1 MYKKI
6 LIATDGSDLAAR
18 ALEHGAQLAKI
29 VGAEVV
35 VVTVI
40 EPAAL
45 MGGGYASVAGT
56 VYDPIPELIEAQKDA
71 TTKLLQGAL
80 AKVAAFGI
88 TATSEYVD
96 NSFPAEGIISTAE
109 RVGADLIVMGSHG
122 RRGLGRLLL
131 GSQTNE
137 VLAHT
142 KLPVLVT
149 R

>member
-18 ALEHGAQLAKI
+18 ALEHGAQLAKA

-45 MGGGYASVAGT
+45 MGGGYASVAGRSMT
-56 VYDPIPELIEAQKDA
+56 RSQNSSRRRRTRRPSSWKGAVDK
-71 TTKLLQGAL
+71 TT
-80 AKVAAFGI
+80 AFGV
-88 TATSEYVD
+88 TAMSEYVD
-96 NSFPAEGIISTAE
+96 NSFPAEGIIGAAE

-122 RRGLGRLLL
+122 RRGIGRLLL
-131 GSQTNE
+131 GSQTE
-137 VLAHT
+137 QVLAHT